1 MTINLDTNHLS
12 RLLSES
18 SQAEKHETYK
28 NQKNAQN
35 TKKMQFECYQVKC
48 ISLGKET
55 LPSRNIS
62 STSRDMTFQ
71 KMKKSHE
78 DEPSEKASRGFY

>member
-28 NQKNAQN
+28 NQKDAQN
-35 TKKMQFECYQVKC
+35 TKKNAIWV
-48 ISLGKET
+48 
-55 LPSRNIS
+55 LPSE
-62 STSRDMTFQ
+62 M
-71 KMKKSHE
+71 
-78 DEPSEKASRGFY
+78 Y